1 MSYFRPPHPHSWPA
15 RATTQLP
22 PDTRNPNA
30 QTRWQAN
37 IPAGLPDSRLWPEPA
52 ECYRIDKSWTQ
63 FWLVKTGQMR
73 ESFIGWI
80 TLKFPMRGDKQ
91 SPTLWLI
98 VLCSRPRIT
107 RTTTVC
113 PSIQRSSAAFPSRT
127 TYRYPTGSGPNTPG
141 SSSSSTTTSWK
152 DTRLPETS
160 WKRWRT
166 RPSKKCWIFNANS
179 ESRRR
184 TSRLREDQAWL
195 RTTSPPLPFRETNPN
210 PTLTQTLDLTQG
222 RIGTWSA
229 TVQGPFQP
237 CGHASQQLLAKWH
250 LHGQFWWS
258 FHVFTLE
265 L

>member
-179 ESRRR
+179 ESMSLRMARYAANR
-184 TSRLREDQAWL
+184 TYFTFAGA
-195 RTTSPPLPFRETNPN
+195 FRVS
-210 PTLTQTLDLTQG
+210 TLT
-222 RIGTWSA
+222 TWFPRVAA
-229 TVQGPFQP
+229 TERSWVR
-237 CGHASQQLLAKWH
+237 CRWLSAKWKRKAM
-250 LHGQFWWS
+250 LLG
-258 FHVFTLE
+258 
-265 L
+265 